1 MLSQDEFAAWC
12 HQLQLTE
19 ATSAVIAQ
27 IRGSPPT
34 RRVQSR
40 RGNVSGRYPSRKMGV
55 TIQFE
60 SHRVEL
66 AAVYEMEHD
75 DDVLE
80 FYDQPPQLQLTYA
93 TVSGRPVRVWHT
105 PDYFVLRRAGARWEE
120 WKPAGELIRLADR
133 SPQRYRRNAAGGWE
147 CPPGERAA
155 AEHGLRYRLRSSA
168 ELDPVYQ
175 RNLRFLEDYLR
186 ADRPGVAAAVTRA
199 VVALVAREPGLP
211 LADLLDQVGQGG
223 DASADDVYVLIASG
237 QLAVDWRAVPL
248 AEPERVRVFADHGLA
263 RAAGGLIGAS
273 SRLADGAPAG
283 LLVAVG
289 SPVVWDGRGWTI
301 VNVGETTTVL
311 LAATGTLVELPSDQF
326 AALVHQ
332 GKLTGLADQVEPGLS
347 AAVRAW
353 LARASPAE
361 YQEANRRYQVIAPSL
376 RGQSMTTSEVP
387 DRTRRRWLAC
397 YRAAERIHG
406 CGYLGLLPRWHA
418 RGNRTRKLPE
428 STLALLTEWI
438 ATDYETLKQKSQFA
452 VYAALVRAGE
462 ARGIPVPSYQ
472 TFRREV
478 ERRPRY
484 EQAVKRRGPRAAYP
498 QEPFYWE
505 LTDATPRHGDRPFE
519 IAHLDHT
526 ELDLELVCSRTG
538 QPLGRPW
545 TTFLVDAF
553 SRRLLAVYLTYDS
566 PSYRSCMMALRE
578 CVRRH
583 GRLPQTVVVDGGPE
597 FAGTYFEALLA
608 RYACTKKTRPA
619 TKPRF
624 GSVCER
630 LFGTTNT
637 RFVHT
642 LLGNTQLARDVRQLT
657 PTVQPRAQA
666 CWTLGALFARLTE
679 WAYEIYDTIEHPA
692 LGQSPRAAFAAGL
705 ARGGAR
711 PHRLIPYDEEF
722 RLATLPTTPKGTAKV
737 QPGLGVKVR
746 SVWYWSETF
755 RDPEVERSQVPVR
768 YDPFDVGAVH
778 AFVRGHWVS
787 CLAEHYASFAGRS
800 ERELLLASAELRR
813 RRQRHGQR
821 VSVTARQLADFLAS
835 VEAEETVQAQ
845 HRRDQE
851 AQVIRGRIAGDEA
864 AAPKGASP
872 LDAPGLEPATTAAR
886 PPAATVVSDRAA
898 LDVYE
903 EYR

>member
-1 MLSQDEFAAWC
+1 M
-12 HQLQLTE
+12 
-19 ATSAVIAQ
+19 
-27 IRGSPPT
+27 
-34 RRVQSR
+34 
-40 RGNVSGRYPSRKMGV
+40 
-55 TIQFE
+55 
-60 SHRVEL
+60 
-66 AAVYEMEHD
+66 
-75 DDVLE
+75 
-80 FYDQPPQLQLTYA
+80 
-93 TVSGRPVRVWHT
+93 
-105 PDYFVLRRAGARWEE
+105 
-120 WKPAGELIRLADR
+120 
-133 SPQRYRRNAAGGWE
+133 
-147 CPPGERAA
+147 
-155 AEHGLRYRLRSSA
+155 
-168 ELDPVYQ
+168 
-175 RNLRFLEDYLR
+175 
-186 ADRPGVAAAVTRA
+186 AAVTW
-199 VVALVAREPGLP
+199 VC
-211 LADLLDQVGQGG
+211 
-223 DASADDVYVLIASG
+223 S
-237 QLAVDWRAVPL
+237 
-248 AEPERVRVFADHGLA
+248 
-263 RAAGGLIGAS
+263 
-273 SRLADGAPAG
+273 PAG
-283 LLVAVG
+283 MRAG
-289 SPVVWDGRGWTI
+289 
-301 VNVGETTTVL
+301 
-311 LAATGTLVELPSDQF
+311 TGPASC
-326 AALVHQ
+326 
-332 GKLTGLADQVEPGLS
+332 P
-347 AAVRAW
+347 RA
-353 LARASPAE
+353 
-361 YQEANRRYQVIAPSL
+361 
-376 RGQSMTTSEVP
+376 
-387 DRTRRRWLAC
+387 RWRC
-397 YRAAERIHG
+397 
-406 CGYLGLLPRWHA
+406 
-418 RGNRTRKLPE
+418 
-428 STLALLTEWI
+428 STEWI
-438 ATDYETLKQKSQFA
+438 ATDYETLKQKSRFA
-452 VYAALVRAGE
+452 AYAGLVRAGE

-478 ERRPRY
+478 ERRPRH
-484 EQAVKRRGPRAAYP
+484 EQAVKRRGPRAAYS

-545 TTFLVDAF
+545 ATFLVDAF
-553 SRRLLAVYLTYDS
+553 SRRLLAVYLTYDP

-619 TKPRF
+619 AKPRF

-657 PTVQPRAQA
+657 TAVQPRAQA

-722 RLATLPTTPKGTAKV
+722 RLVTLPDHPEGHREGAARARGEGALRLVLGRGLPRSGGRTEPGARCATT
-737 QPGLGVKVR
+737 R
-746 SVWYWSETF
+746 STSG
-755 RDPEVERSQVPVR
+755 RS
-768 YDPFDVGAVH
+768 Y

-851 AQVIRGRIAGDEA
+851 AQVIRGQIAGDET
-864 AAPKGASP
+864 APPSRSGPARCARPGASRH
-872 LDAPGLEPATTAAR
+872 GG
-886 PPAATVVSDRAA
+886 AATGSERGLRPGPGRARR
-898 LDVYE
+898 L
-903 EYR
+903 